1 MQARRFYPGFN
12 PAEDAASNLRARTAL
27 LAPDNPMQMRPEQR
41 HDSGASPPHLVQLPL
56 QCRFSA
62 ASGGGN
68 LHSGEAW
75 VVRFQSFTDSTL

>member
-12 PAEDAASNLRARTAL
+12 PAEGAASNLRQEPRF
-27 LAPDNPMQMRPEQR
+27 
-41 HDSGASPPHLVQLPL
+41 SPPTIPSKCGQNNVMTAELRRPICAV
-56 QCRFSA
+56 A